1 MSSGGEPFTP
11 FKDQLRGSCRDYFAI
26 DGWANYVTSGGH
38 WIWVSRD
45 APLVTFDGPQPL
57 AHLEKAPA
65 RTGRLLAMV
74 YNNFW
79 YTNFLG
85 DEPGV
90 MEFQFDLVWRP
101 GKFEDAE
108 TEKLAEALLAEPVVV
123 INPSLPENPAVMMN
137 LFAP

>member
-1 MSSGGEPFTP
+1 MSCGGEPFTP

-26 DGWANYVTSGGH
+26 DGWANYTTADGH

-45 APLVTFDGPQPL
+45 APLVTFGGPQPL
-57 AHLEKAPA
+57 ARLERPPA

-90 MEFQFDLVWRP
+90 MEFQFNLVWRP
-101 GKFEDAE
+101 GATEDSEA
-108 TEKLAEALLAEPVVV
+108 EKLAEALLAEPVVV
-123 INPSLPENPAVMMN
+123 INPSLPENPAVMKH
-137 LFAP
+137 LFHP